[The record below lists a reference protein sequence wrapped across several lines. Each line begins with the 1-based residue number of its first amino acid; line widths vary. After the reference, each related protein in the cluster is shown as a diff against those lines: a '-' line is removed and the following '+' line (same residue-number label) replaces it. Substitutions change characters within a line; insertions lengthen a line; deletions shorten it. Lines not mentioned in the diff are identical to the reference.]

1 MPIIE
6 MHLLEGRTAEQKR
19 RVAAAI
25 TEAVARS
32 LECRADTVRIL
43 ITEHGAEEFYVAGQ
57 NRVQAAELA
66 RLEQEKT
73 P

>member
-6 MHLLEGRTAEQKR
+6 MHLLEGRSAEQKR

-25 TEAVARS
+25 TEAVTQA

-43 ITEHGAEEFYVAGQ
+43 ITEHGGEEFYVAGQ
-57 NRVQAAELA
+57 NRIQAAEEA
-66 RLEQEKT
+66 VREQEKT